1 MQWSGQGVTMCKGSA
16 SLALKIAFT
25 VALSLAGSALA
36 AGQTADQAWLKY
48 TQLKNPPNVPM
59 NVRSLGRGTVEQSA
73 VVELRRGLLSLSG
86 KPGFDGGPNFILLGT
101 VEEMRSRNGQSSVPT
116 LEPDEF
122 LIASGKPDL
131 VRELDIIGGERTR
144 VALWGVCPAAQPGA
158 GSGHKQ
164 IERARTSGDGDSLGR

>member
-1 MQWSGQGVTMCKGSA
+1 MCKGSA

-73 VVELRRGLLSLSG
+73 VVASARLAVALGEAGL
-86 KPGFDGGPNFILLGT
+86 
-101 VEEMRSRNGQSSVPT
+101 RSRA
-116 LEPDEF
+116 EF
-122 LIASGKPDL
+122 HPARYGRGDAIAEWSKL
-131 VRELDIIGGERTR
+131 
-144 VALWGVCPAAQPGA
+144 GA
-158 GSGHKQ
+158 H
-164 IERARTSGDGDSLGR
+164 A